1 MIEDILKEAEESMK
15 KSINHFKSE
24 IAGFRTG
31 RASSS
36 LVEDIKIEYYGSRVP
51 IKQVGNVSVPE
62 SNQILI
68 QVWDQN
74 AIAPIEKA
82 LMEQLSLNPAR
93 QGNTLRITLPPLT
106 QERRKELVKLLHKTT
121 EEAKVAVRNIRRD
134 AKEMIESLEG
144 ISEDE
149 IKRALDKLQ
158 KITDKYI
165 EEISNLSSSKEKE
178 IMELK

>member
-1 MIEDILKEAEESMK
+1 MIEDILKEAEQSMK
-15 KSINHFKSE
+15 KSVAHFKSE
-24 IAGFRTG
+24 ISGFRTG

-36 LVEDIKIEYYGSRVP
+36 LVEDIKVEYYGSKVP

-74 AIAPIEKA
+74 AVSPIEKA

-121 EEAKVAVRNIRRD
+121 EEAKVAIRNIRRD

-144 ISEDE
+144 TSEDD

-158 KITDKYI
+158 KTTDHHI
-165 EEISNLSSSKEKE
+165 NEISELSQAKEKE